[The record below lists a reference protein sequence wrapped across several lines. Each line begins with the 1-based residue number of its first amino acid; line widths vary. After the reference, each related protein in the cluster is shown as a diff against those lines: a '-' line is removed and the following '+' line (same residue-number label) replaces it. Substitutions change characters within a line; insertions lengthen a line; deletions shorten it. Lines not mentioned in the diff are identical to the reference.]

1 MKAYTDY
8 PFEFL
13 GDIAGEEAPIREIEV
28 LFYDGDKRL
37 TVVVEGVT
45 TQVKRGYVYKTPSTC
60 GEGETLD
67 TQYVKNNKGHFPSAK
82 AAQIT
87 KSWVVYSPIKGSSP
101 MYYKF
106 LKDAWNKAKSLGF
119 GSYCTQSLKIRRKD
133 GSGTWTSGAVG
144 YEVVGK

>member
-13 GDIAGEEAPIREIEV
+13 GDIAGEEAPIREVEV

-37 TVVVEGVT
+37 TVVVEGVK
-45 TQVKRGYVYKTPSTC
+45 TQVKVGYVYKTPSIC
-60 GEGETLD
+60 GEGKTLD
-67 TQYVKNNKGHFPSAK
+67 MQYVKNEKGHFPSFK

-87 KSWVVYSPIKGSSP
+87 KSWVVYSPSKGGSP

-106 LKDAWNKAKSLGF
+106 LKDAWNKAKSLGV
-119 GSYCTQSLKIRRKD
+119 GSYCKQSLKIRHKD
-133 GSGTWTSGAVG
+133 GSGTWTSGDLE